1 MMNSEINLLT
11 MNLFEGTINEQTAEL
26 YNFEFGF
33 VFDNFKISYNSKNL
47 LSNNVIFSNNITP
60 FKRFDS
66 INVIWIFKD

>member
-1 MMNSEINLLT
+1 MMNSEIDLLT
-11 MNLFEGTINEQTAEL
+11 MNLFEGTINEQAAEL

>member
-1 MMNSEINLLT
+1 MNSEIDLLT
-11 MNLFEGTINEQTAEL
+11 MNLFEDTINEQTAEL
-26 YNFEFGF
+26 YNFEFRF